1 MVAETFTVEERKRD
15 KVTRTIN
22 MFSKTRRMFFLVSV
36 FFSLAT
42 TTVLA
47 LDDYY
52 DAAETDVADFLGYK
66 SPAKLFGKQS
76 FFANLQ
82 RKLEAPTMRGMA
94 SFVPNKKIEN
104 GKTTEE
110 EARESSGFA
119 REAYVGGQFVSRN
132 SPDLDVG
139 VLVRVPRGAFA
150 EKGELEKLTTGAS
163 SSVEWFVFGDENP
176 GERVEH
182 ESEMSVVFA
191 KIRTPKGGGFELPLK
206 FHARYAK
213 PVFQNETK
221 VTEKGGEMNAV
232 AEETEKI
239 EGDDATSNISSDA
252 DAKKGETENDEPKW
266 SKTHSRIVFP
276 NVVILARREEDTG
289 RWTRVGELEMRGS
302 WYVPIAYLNQA
313 IGVKMISVMIT
324 LGAGAFVFKAIR
336 QKIVEEHFGLKRSAS
351 IPSLK
356 NRSKS
361 KKRN

>member
-1 MVAETFTVEERKRD
+1 M
-15 KVTRTIN
+15 N
-22 MFSKTRRMFFLVSV
+22 MWSKTRKMFFLVLV
-36 FFSLAT
+36 FFFLASTT

-47 LDDYY
+47 LGDEYY
-52 DAAETDVADFLGYK
+52 DAAETDVADFLGYE

-104 GKTTEE
+104 GKRTEE
-110 EARESSGFA
+110 EARESFGFA
-119 REAYVGGQFVSRN
+119 REAYVGGQFVSGN

-206 FHARYAK
+206 FRARYAK

-221 VTEKGGEMNAV
+221 GKRTEKGGEINAV

-239 EGDDATSNISSDA
+239 EGDAATSNISSDA
-252 DAKKGETENDEPKW
+252 DAKKEETENDEPKW

-313 IGVKMISVMIT
+313 IGVKMISIMIT

-361 KKRN
+361 KKRK

>member
-1 MVAETFTVEERKRD
+1 
-15 KVTRTIN
+15 
-22 MFSKTRRMFFLVSV
+22 
-36 FFSLAT
+36 
-42 TTVLA
+42 
-47 LDDYY
+47 
-52 DAAETDVADFLGYK
+52 
-66 SPAKLFGKQS
+66 
-76 FFANLQ
+76 
-82 RKLEAPTMRGMA
+82 MA

-104 GKTTEE
+104 GKRTEE
-110 EARESSGFA
+110 EARESFGFA
-119 REAYVGGQFVSRN
+119 REAYVGGQFVSGN

-221 VTEKGGEMNAV
+221 GTEKGGEVNAV
-232 AEETEKI
+232 AEETGKI
-239 EGDDATSNISSDA
+239 EGDVATSNISSDA
-252 DAKKGETENDEPKW
+252 DAKKEGTENDEPKW

-313 IGVKMISVMIT
+313 IGVKMISIMIT